1 MCPLRFRRI
10 TPSMK
15 WMFKWFFR
23 ITFLLLA
30 LVIGLVLAKDAILK
44 AAVERQIRAQTG
56 MDVKIRRFSLGLLSP
71 VVSIEDFKLY
81 NPPEFGGTAFID
93 IPELHVEYDRLA
105 LAERRLHITLMRFN
119 LAELNIVKNE
129 AGQTNLVSMIDMS
142 DARRLR
148 DARPEDF
155 EFAGIE
161 VLNLSL
167 GKVRFLDLKEPG
179 RSRELRLDVR
189 DRVLKNVR
197 SESDFLGVLLLIW
210 LRNGGSLSGRAMDS
224 PPEII
229 NVPELLRA
237 NSSSQPAVAPA
248 PRR

>member
-1 MCPLRFRRI
+1 
-10 TPSMK
+10 MK
-15 WMFKWFFR
+15 WLFKWFFR
-23 ITFLLLA
+23 ITFLLLV
-30 LVIGLVLAKDAILK
+30 LVIGLVLAKDLILK

-71 VVSIEDFKLY
+71 VVSIEDLKLY

-129 AGQTNLVSMIDMS
+129 VGHTNIVSMIGAS
-142 DARRLR
+142 DARRKR
-148 DARPEDF
+148 DPKGVRPEDF

-167 GKVRFLDLKEPG
+167 GKVRFIDLKEPA

-189 DRVLKNVR
+189 DRVLKNVK

-210 LRNGGSLSGRAMDS
+210 LRNGGSLSGKAMDS

-229 NVPELLRA
+229 NVPDLLRA
-237 NSSSQPAVAPA
+237 LPPSQPVAAPA

>member
-1 MCPLRFRRI
+1 
-10 TPSMK
+10 MK

-23 ITFLLLA
+23 ITFLLLV

-81 NPPEFGGTAFID
+81 NPPEFGGTAFMD
-93 IPELHVEYDRLA
+93 IPELHVEYDRVA
-105 LAERRLHITLMRFN
+105 LAERRLHVTLMRFN

-129 AGQTNLVSMIDMS
+129 AGQTNIVSMIHAS
-142 DARRLR
+142 EVRQSRSPREL
-148 DARPEDF
+148 RPEDF

-167 GKVRFLDLKEPG
+167 GKVRFIDLQEPK
-179 RSRELRLDVR
+179 RSRELLLDVR
-189 DRVLKNVR
+189 DRVLKNVK
-197 SESDFLGVLLLIW
+197 SESDFLGMLLWIW
-210 LRNGGSLSGRAMDS
+210 LRNGGSLSGKPMTS
-224 PPEII
+224 PPEVID
-229 NVPELLRA
+229 VPELLRGTP
-237 NSSSQPAVAPA
+237 SGPPLVAPV
-248 PRR
+248 PKR